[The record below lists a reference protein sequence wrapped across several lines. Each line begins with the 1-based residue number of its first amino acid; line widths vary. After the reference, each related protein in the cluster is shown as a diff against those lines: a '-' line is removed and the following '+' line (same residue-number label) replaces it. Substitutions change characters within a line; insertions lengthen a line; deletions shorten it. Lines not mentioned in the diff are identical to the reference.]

1 MGIVKNDNCSQMQFL
16 YFEIR
21 LSQICLAFIIVIEI
35 KGGRYVFYHGN
46 YGEQKVDGAFLPL
59 PTFKLALH

>member
-46 YGEQKVDGAFLPL
+46 YGWQERF
-59 PTFKLALH
+59 

>member
-1 MGIVKNDNCSQMQFL
+1 MNLDGLFFTGALMGIVKNDNCSQMQFL

-46 YGEQKVDGAFLPL
+46 YGWQERF
-59 PTFKLALH
+59 

>member
-35 KGGRYVFYHGN
+35 KGGR
-46 YGEQKVDGAFLPL
+46 
-59 PTFKLALH
+59 